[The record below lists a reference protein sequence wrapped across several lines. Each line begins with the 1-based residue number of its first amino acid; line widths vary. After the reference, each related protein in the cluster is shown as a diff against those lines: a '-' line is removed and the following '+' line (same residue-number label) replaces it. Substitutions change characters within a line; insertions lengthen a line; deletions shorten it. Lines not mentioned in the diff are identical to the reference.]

1 MSEMFLRITFD
12 ELVEVVRTCDQIE
25 IETCTPVY
33 LKDFIAKRLEK
44 HFGHLAATVIGFSVE
59 QMSGLCAYI
68 KDTHAL
74 IRA

>member
-1 MSEMFLRITFD
+1 MFLRITFD

-33 LKDFIAKRLEK
+33 LKDFIAKRLAK
-44 HFGHLAATVIGFSVE
+44 RFDLLAATVMKFSAE
-59 QMSGLCAYI
+59 QMRGLCAYI

-74 IRA
+74 IRV